1 MRVHGTYSRCK
12 SGLYYAQTSFENYGR
27 SMTTSSLSR
36 RNFLV
41 TGTAL
46 AVSPI
51 LNGEEQSSWPAARSV
66 ANGFLAKWIQAW
78 NQHDAQQLGLLQTA
92 DANTVNRFGTLV
104 RGRAAVEK
112 ALGFL
117 HNPGGPYHVVTAPP
131 LQLID
136 VRQIAPNVI
145 ILQASWKSP
154 VMNPDGKLDLAKED
168 DMLVSYTLLKAGSEW
183 KATQMDLH
191 NVEKMDLPFSSPGQ
205 RS

>member
-1 MRVHGTYSRCK
+1 
-12 SGLYYAQTSFENYGR
+12 
-27 SMTTSSLSR
+27 MTTSSISR

-41 TGTAL
+41 TGAAL
-46 AVSPI
+46 AASPV
-51 LNGEEQSSWPAARSV
+51 LNGQEPTRPAAARAT
-66 ANGFLAKWIQAW
+66 ANDFLSKWVQAW
-78 NQHDAQQLGLLQTA
+78 NQHDAHQLGLLQTP

-104 RGRAAVEK
+104 EGRAAVEK

-117 HNPGGPYHVVTAPP
+117 HNPGGPYHQVTAPA

-136 VRQIAPNVI
+136 VRQIAPTVI

-168 DMLVSYTLLKAGSEW
+168 DMLVSYTLLKVGGDW

-191 NVEKMDLPFSSPGQ
+191 NVEKMDLPFSNASQKPK
-205 RS
+205 

>member
-1 MRVHGTYSRCK
+1 MNTLS
-12 SGLYYAQTSFENYGR
+12 T
-27 SMTTSSLSR
+27 SR
-36 RNFLV
+36 RSFLA

-46 AVSPI
+46 AVAPFLQAELST
-51 LNGEEQSSWPAARSV
+51 SSSAVRAV
-66 ANGFLAKWIQAW
+66 AEDFLGKWVQAW
-78 NQHDAQQLGLLQTA
+78 NHHDAHQLGLLQTT

-104 RGRAAVEK
+104 QGRAAVEK

-117 HNPGGPYHVVTAPP
+117 HDSGGPYHDVTAPP

-168 DMLVSYTLLKAGSEW
+168 DMLVSYTLLKEGSAW
-183 KATQMDLH
+183 RVTQTDLH
-191 NVEKMDLPFSSPGQ
+191 NVEKMDLPYSSPEQ
-205 RS
+205 KS

>member
-1 MRVHGTYSRCK
+1 
-12 SGLYYAQTSFENYGR
+12 
-27 SMTTSSLSR
+27 MTTSPISR

-46 AVSPI
+46 AASPS
-51 LNGEEQSSWPAARSV
+51 LRSEEPTGPAAARAT
-66 ANGFLAKWIQAW
+66 ANEFLSRWLEAW
-78 NQHDAQQLGLLQTA
+78 NHHDAHQLGLLQTS

-104 RGRAAVEK
+104 KGRGAVEK

-117 HNPGGPYHVVTAPP
+117 HDPGGPYHDVTAPP

-136 VRQIAPNVI
+136 VRKIAANVM

-168 DMLVSYTLLKAGSEW
+168 DMMVSFTLLKEGGDW
-183 KATQMDLH
+183 RATQMDLH
-191 NVEKMDLPFSSPGQ
+191 NVEKMDLPYSNPGQ
-205 RS
+205 KR

>member
-1 MRVHGTYSRCK
+1 
-12 SGLYYAQTSFENYGR
+12 
-27 SMTTSSLSR
+27 MTTSSISR

-46 AVSPI
+46 AAAPI
-51 LNGEEQSSWPAARSV
+51 LRSEGPTSPAVARV
-66 ANGFLAKWIQAW
+66 TANEFLSKWLQAW
-78 NQHDAQQLGLLQTA
+78 NHHDAQQLGLLQTS

-104 RGRAAVEK
+104 EGRAAVEE

-117 HNPGGPYHVVTAPP
+117 HKPGGPYHGVTAPP

-154 VMNPDGKLDLAKED
+154 VMNADGKRDLAKED
-168 DMLVSYTLLKAGSEW
+168 DMLVSYTLLKVGTDW

-191 NVEKMDLPFSSPGQ
+191 NVEKMALPFSNPGQ
-205 RS
+205 KP

>member
-1 MRVHGTYSRCK
+1 MDPAR
-12 SGLYYAQTSFENYGR
+12 YAS
-27 SMTTSSLSR
+27 SMKTSSTSR
-36 RNFLV
+36 RSFLV

-46 AVSPI
+46 VAVPFVQAEPSYNSP
-51 LNGEEQSSWPAARSV
+51 ADRAV
-66 ANGFLAKWIQAW
+66 ANEFLSKWIQAW
-78 NQHDAQQLGLLQTA
+78 NQHDAHQLGLLQTL

-104 RGRAAVEK
+104 QGRAAVEK

-117 HNPGGPYHVVTAPP
+117 HNPGGPYHDVIAPP

-168 DMLVSYTLLKAGSEW
+168 DMLVSYTLLNVGGEW

-191 NVEKMDLPFSSPGQ
+191 NVEKMDLPFSNASQ
-205 RS
+205 KS